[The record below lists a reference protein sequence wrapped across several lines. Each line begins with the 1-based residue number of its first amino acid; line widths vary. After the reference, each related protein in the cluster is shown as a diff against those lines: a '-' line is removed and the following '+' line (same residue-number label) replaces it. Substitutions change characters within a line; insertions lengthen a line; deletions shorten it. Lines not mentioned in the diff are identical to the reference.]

1 MERNIIVSDIL
12 VIGGSGAG
20 VMSAVAAAREGADVV
35 LVSKGRIG
43 KNGNAIMLGGS
54 FGVDGQSARDV
65 CGEADA
71 NTAYTAEDLFKKME
85 ACAFG
90 LGDQELQMQF
100 VKDGPYA
107 VKELLQ
113 WVKACGSTFVF
124 SPKACRWRAGGVAF
138 GRALRYGL
146 ESQDHIPVYEDV
158 IISDLLTGSGKV
170 CGAVGFNVFTGEII
184 RFHAK
189 AVILATG
196 GWQPY
201 ELKNTDS
208 DMTGDGI
215 AMALRAGAR
224 VKDMEFLLAIPTIQE
239 PLYAKGSIL
248 PFQMTMPNIFPLRHK
263 ATDLDGRELPY
274 SAEPRFKTNA
284 SNSKVKK
291 LLYCAFYAPGM
302 YEKWDTYGNR
312 FYMDYSDYTDEE
324 IREGFRT
331 FYENQHWW
339 HGKDKYHH
347 IDLQKLAETIIANHK
362 RLMCGFGNEYS
373 MGGIVVSKDYAT
385 DIPGLY
391 AAGEV
396 TAGVFGAFRS
406 GDGLTEMLAHGLA
419 AGKNAAVYAKGVSAL
434 EPDNTQA
441 AVDLLAAPRKR
452 HEGISPI
459 EAWKKLEQ
467 ISEAGFGFV
476 RDGVG
481 LKKAYDEIRALRASL
496 DYMAAPGPETY
507 NMEWI
512 NSVLIRN
519 LALCTEIGI
528 FSALNR
534 KESRGCHLRMDEPQV
549 DNEHYLFSWTA
560 RLKGGEPVY
569 EKEVPVP
576 VYLPLDTENYPTVA
590 DCIAET
596 ILKGGGS

>member
-1 MERNIIVSDIL
+1 MTRNIVTSDIL

-20 VMSAVAAAREGADVV
+20 VMSAVAASRKGADVV
-35 LVSKGRIG
+35 LVSKGRVG

-54 FGVDGQSARDV
+54 FGVDGRGARDI
-65 CGEADA
+65 CGESEA
-71 NTAYTAEDLFKKME
+71 NQEYTPESLFEKMA
-85 ACAFG
+85 ACGFG
-90 LGDQELQMQF
+90 LGDQELQKRF
-100 VKDGPYA
+100 VRDGPYA

-113 WVKACGSTFVF
+113 WVKECGSTFVF

-138 GRALRYGL
+138 GRALKHGL
-146 ESQDHIPVYEDV
+146 ETQDQISAYEDI

-170 CGAVGFNVFTGEII
+170 CGAIGFDVFTGEII
-184 RFHAK
+184 EFHAK

-215 AMALRAGAR
+215 GMALRAGAR
-224 VKDMEFLLAIPTIQE
+224 VRDMEFVLAIPTIQE

-248 PFQMTMPNIFPLRHK
+248 PFQMTMPNLFPLRHK
-263 ATDLDGRELPY
+263 ATDLDGRELIYPNDQ
-274 SAEPRFKTNA
+274 RFRTNA

-312 FYMDYSDYTDEE
+312 FYMDYSAYTDEE
-324 IREGFRT
+324 IRDGFKI

-347 IDLQKLAETIIANHK
+347 IDLQRLARDMIANGK
-362 RLMCGFGNEYS
+362 RLMCGFGNEYT
-373 MGGIVVSKDYAT
+373 MGGIIINKDFET

-396 TAGVFGAFRS
+396 TGGLFGAFRS
-406 GDGLTEMLAHGLA
+406 GDGLTEMLANGLA
-419 AGKNAAVYAKGVSAL
+419 AGENAAVYARAASIAQPENV
-434 EPDNTQA
+434 EA
-441 AVDLLAAPRKR
+441 AVDLLTAPRKR
-452 HEGISPI
+452 SEGISPV

-467 ISEAGFGFV
+467 ISEEGFGFV
-476 RDGVG
+476 RDGRR
-481 LKKAYDEIRALRASL
+481 LQKAYDEMTKLRASL
-496 DYMAAPGPETY
+496 DYMAAPGPGQY
-507 NMEWI
+507 NLEWM
-512 NSVLIRN
+512 NSVMLRN

-528 FSALNR
+528 YCALNR
-534 KESRGCHLRMDEPQV
+534 RESRGCHLRMDEPQV
-549 DNEHYLFSWTA
+549 NNKEYLFSWTA
-560 RLKGGEPVY
+560 GLKDGKPVY
-569 EKEVPVP
+569 EKEIPVP
-576 VYLPLDTENYPTVA
+576 AYLPLDTDDYTNVQEY
-590 DCIAET
+590 IAKA
-596 ILKGGGS
+596 ILKGGT

>member
-1 MERNIIVSDIL
+1 MGRNVVTSDIL
-12 VIGGSGAG
+12 VVGGSGAG
-20 VMSAVAAAREGADVV
+20 VMSAVTAAREGAGVV

-54 FGVDGQSARDV
+54 FGVDGRGARDV

-71 NTAYTAEDLFKKME
+71 NQEYTPESLFEKMA

-90 LGDQELQMQF
+90 LGNQELQKQF
-100 VKDGPYA
+100 VEDGPYA
-107 VKELLQ
+107 VKELLR
-113 WVKACGSTFVF
+113 WVKECGSTFVF

-138 GRALRYGL
+138 GRALKHGL
-146 ESQDHIPVYEDV
+146 DSRHEAAVYEDV
-158 IISDLLTGSGKV
+158 IISDLLTGGGKV
-170 CGAVGFNVFTGEII
+170 CGALGFNVFTGEMTEF
-184 RFHAK
+184 RAK

-201 ELKNTDS
+201 ELRNTDS

-263 ATDLDGRELPY
+263 ATDLDGRELEY
-274 SAEPRFKTNA
+274 SSEPEFKTNA

-312 FYMDYSDYTDEE
+312 FYMDYSGYTDGE
-324 IREGFRT
+324 IREGFKT

-339 HGKDKYHH
+339 HGKDRYHH
-347 IDLQKLAETIIANHK
+347 IDLQKLANDIIANGK

-373 MGGIVVSKDYAT
+373 MGGIIVNKNFET
-385 DIPGLY
+385 DLPGLY

-396 TAGVFGAFRS
+396 TGGLFGAFRS
-406 GDGLTEMLAHGLA
+406 GDGLTEMLANGLA
-419 AGKNAAVYAKGVSAL
+419 AGKNAAAYARTASAL
-434 EPDNTQA
+434 PPDNVDE
-441 AVDLLAAPRKR
+441 AVGLLTAPRQKSQ
-452 HEGISPI
+452 GISPI

-467 ISEAGFGFV
+467 ICEAGFGFV
-476 RDGVG
+476 RDGTR
-481 LKKAYDEIRALRASL
+481 LQTAYEEIAALRASL
-496 DYMAAPGPETY
+496 DDMAAPGPGQY
-507 NMEWI
+507 NMEWM
-512 NSVLIRN
+512 NSVMVRN
-519 LALCTEIGI
+519 LALCAEIGI
-528 FSALNR
+528 YSALNR
-534 KESRGCHLRMDEPQV
+534 KESRGCHLRMDQPQV
-549 DNEHYLFSWTA
+549 NNEEYLFSWTA
-560 RLKGGEPVY
+560 RLKDGQLIY

-576 VYLPLDTENYPTVA
+576 VCLPLDTRNYPSVL

-596 ILKGGGS
+596 ILKGGKS

>member
-1 MERNIIVSDIL
+1 MGRSMVKSDIL

-20 VMSAVAAAREGADVV
+20 VMSAVTASREGAEVV
-35 LVSKGRIG
+35 LVSKGKVG

-54 FGVDGQSARDV
+54 FGVDGQGARDV

-71 NTAYTAEDLFKKME
+71 NQEYTAESLFEKMV

-90 LGDQELQMQF
+90 LGNQELQKRF
-100 VKDGPYA
+100 VEDGPYA
-107 VKELLQ
+107 VKELLH
-113 WVKACGSTFVF
+113 WVKECGSTFVF
-124 SPKACRWRAGGVAF
+124 APKACRWRAGGVAF
-138 GRALRYGL
+138 GRALKRGL
-146 ESQDHIPVYEDV
+146 ESQKEIPVYEDIMV
-158 IISDLLTGSGKV
+158 SDLLTRDGKV
-170 CGAVGFNVFTGEII
+170 CGAIGFNVYTGEII
-184 RFHAK
+184 EFRAK
-189 AVILATG
+189 SVIMATR

-201 ELKNTDS
+201 ELKNTNS
-208 DMTGDGI
+208 DMSGDGI
-215 AMALRAGAR
+215 AMALRAGAK

-263 ATDLDGRELPY
+263 ATDLDGKELPY
-274 SAEPRFKTNA
+274 SSEPRFKTNA

-312 FYMDYSDYTDEE
+312 FYMDYSAYTDEE
-324 IREGFRT
+324 IRDGFRT

-347 IDLQKLAETIIANHK
+347 IDLQQLAEDMIANGK

-373 MGGIVVSKDYAT
+373 MGGIVVNEKFET

-396 TAGVFGAFRS
+396 TGGLFGAFRS
-406 GDGLTEMLAHGLA
+406 GDGLTEMLANGLT
-419 AGKNAAVYAKGVSAL
+419 AGKNAAVYAKNAADLEPANLDKAEEFLVGPRKKSQGVSA
-434 EPDNTQA
+434 
-441 AVDLLAAPRKR
+441 
-452 HEGISPI
+452 I

-467 ISEAGFGFV
+467 ISEEGFGFV
-476 RDGVG
+476 RDGRR
-481 LKKAYDEIRALRASL
+481 LQLAYDHIRELRASL
-496 DYMAAPGPETY
+496 DQLAAPGADQY
-507 NMEWI
+507 NLEWI
-512 NSVLIRN
+512 NSVIIRN

-528 FSALNR
+528 YSALNR
-534 KESRGCHLRMDEPQV
+534 KESRGCHLRMDEQQV
-549 DNEHYLFSWTA
+549 DNENFLFSWLA
-560 RLKGGEPVY
+560 ELKDGELVY
-569 EKEVPVP
+569 EKEVPIP
-576 VYLPLDTENYPTVA
+576 TYLPLDTRNYPSVL

-596 ILKGGGS
+596 ILKGEMS